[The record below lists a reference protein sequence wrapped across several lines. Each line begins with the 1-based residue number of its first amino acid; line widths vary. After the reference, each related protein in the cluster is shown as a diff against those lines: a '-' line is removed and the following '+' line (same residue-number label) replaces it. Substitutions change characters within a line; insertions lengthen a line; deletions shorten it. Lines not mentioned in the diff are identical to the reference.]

1 MQLHQTVSYQLAGQT
16 VTMSTTTTQATM
28 GASDCSMPV
37 VQPVVMKSDYSSP
50 FVQDMA
56 WVSGSVDELSIFR
69 IHLILNV

>member
-28 GASDCSMPV
+28 GASDCSAPV
-37 VQPVVMKSDYSSP
+37 VQPVMMKSDCSSP

-56 WVSGSVDELSIFR
+56 WVS
-69 IHLILNV
+69 